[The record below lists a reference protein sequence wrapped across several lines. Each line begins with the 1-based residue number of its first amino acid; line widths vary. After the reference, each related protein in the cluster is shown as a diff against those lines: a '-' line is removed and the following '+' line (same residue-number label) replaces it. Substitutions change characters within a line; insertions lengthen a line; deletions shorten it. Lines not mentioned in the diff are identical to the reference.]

1 MECMILK
8 ISLQISPIIDMIN
21 KMKFLNNYKKQ
32 IYWATFFLMLI
43 ALIFVQYFGLIKYQY
58 LVPPGHDGMMHWH
71 MIQPYY
77 DGTKTFWQA
86 INAGDYPPLYHWLI
100 TQISQVTN
108 LSIIDTIKWT
118 SPAILVFSSLTIFI
132 FTYKIF
138 GKYPALLAFF
148 IYSFLNKL
156 SIQQLNDGGYPN
168 LIAAQ
173 IFIPLLFLI
182 LICLPIVKKF
192 WQKFCLGIITI
203 FVLFLI
209 YSVHHLSTLYTI
221 GLLFIYIIPFLYI
234 LKKFSHLKQ
243 KQFWLSI
250 VLVFIFA
257 IIFSYVYFKTNIFA
271 SSDSLLSQYF
281 TRSAD
286 FPYFKIIPNT
296 DKEALIGLKQYPF
309 ELGFI
314 ATIFGFIGLFYNWK
328 QKKNYSNQYLFFAGL
343 SVVTIWTSM
352 LLIGSRMTFLS
363 NPDRLLRDLIYPLS
377 IVASIAIFG
386 IYQKIHRQK
395 LTVIIFIFA
404 LAVLAYPSL
413 KRRVINALQYEPM
426 VRYTQ
431 ADQEL
436 VDYLNSQPSGK
447 ILIQGYDFY
456 FDAFLN
462 EDWDIDYLWLPQ
474 TYQPPEIHPLN
485 PENPE
490 DLAILQNY
498 DYIYIVDYQ
507 KGWVPSEVETRFVDF
522 YLFSEKIKLI
532 NSAKSLTN
540 EIYLLKIIK
549 D

>member
-1 MECMILK
+1 
-8 ISLQISPIIDMIN
+8 
-21 KMKFLNNYKKQ
+21 MKKNIQKNHL
-32 IYWATFFLMLI
+32 YWAVFSFLLVLLI
-43 ALIFVQYFGLIKYQY
+43 VIQYFGLIKYQY

-71 MIQPYY
+71 MIKPYF
-77 DGTKTFWQA
+77 DGTKTFWQ
-86 INAGDYPPLYHWLI
+86 GMSSGEYPPLYHWLI
-100 TQISQVTN
+100 ANISQITN
-108 LSIIDTIKWT
+108 LSIIDAIKWT

-132 FTYKIF
+132 FTYKLF
-138 GKYPALLAFF
+138 GKYPALIAFF

-173 IFIPLLFLI
+173 IFIPLLFFSLI
-182 LICLPIVKKF
+182 YLPLVKKL

-203 FVLFLI
+203 FILFLI
-209 YSVHHLSTLYTI
+209 YSAHHLSTLYII
-221 GLLFIYIIPFLYI
+221 GLLCIFIIPLLYI
-234 LKKFSHLKQ
+234 LKKFNHLKQ
-243 KQFWLSI
+243 KQFWISI
-250 VLVFIFA
+250 ALVFIFA
-257 IIFSYVYFKTNIFA
+257 IIFGYIYFKTNIFD

-328 QKKNYSNQYLFFAGL
+328 QKKNYSSQYLFYSGL
-343 SVVTIWTSM
+343 NVVTTWTLM
-352 LLIGSRMTFLS
+352 LFIGSRMYFLS
-363 NPDRLLRDLIYPLS
+363 NPDRLLRDLIFPLS
-377 IVASIAIFG
+377 ILASLAISQIFNRLKDKK
-386 IYQKIHRQK
+386 YY
-395 LTVIIFIFA
+395 LVIFI
-404 LAVLAYPSL
+404 LMVGLLAYPSF
-413 KRRVINALQYEPM
+413 KNRIYQAFRYEPM

-431 ADQEL
+431 ADQEI
-436 VDYLNSQPSGK
+436 VDYLNTQPSGK

-456 FDAFLN
+456 FNAFLN
-462 EDWDIDYLWLPQ
+462 EDWDIDYLWLSQ
-474 TYQPPEIHPLN
+474 TYQPPEIHPLD

-507 KGWVPSEVETRFVDF
+507 KGWVPSAIETGFIDF
-522 YLFSEKIKLI
+522 YLFSKKIKLI
-532 NSAKSLTN
+532 KSAKSLIN